1 MTSQP
6 KKGATRRKAK
16 RPTAQRTPKRKA
28 VTKPYEQTPEERV
41 AVESMAARIKDL
53 PVAPRVKVSEKGGV
67 AQLSP
72 DHPDFRGRAYPP
84 HGGPWDNGAGLP
96 ERAS

>member
-1 MTSQP
+1 MVGIVKKKMT
-6 KKGATRRKAK
+6 
-16 RPTAQRTPKRKA
+16 TPGSPGKRKA
-28 VTKPYEQTPEERV
+28 LAKPYEHTPEERV